1 MKALIEKF
9 NSAFDRIPHDL
20 IAIIARIGVGTTF
33 FRSGLTKIDG
43 FGLAQSTFYLFENEY
58 KLPLISPQMAAYMG
72 TAVELTMPL
81 LLWSGLLTRFAAL
94 ALLVMTLVIEIFVYP
109 NAFDTHGV
117 WAVSLLYLLKY
128 GPGRFS
134 IDHFIFS
141 EPGTASP
148 MLTRQGSLI

>member
-33 FRSGLTKIDG
+33 FRSGLTNIDG

-81 LLWSGLLTRFAAL
+81 LLWSGLLTRFAAR
-94 ALLVMTLVIEIFVYP
+94 ALLAITLVTEIFVYP
-109 NAFDTHGV
+109 NGCDTPGV

-134 IDHFIFS
+134 IDQFIFS